1 MKKKT
6 FHKKLSL
13 NKKTVVN
20 IDRIEMNIVKAGGD
34 TLYICTGATCGACPF
49 TLPVMTCVT
58 ELC

>member
-13 NKKTVVN
+13 NKKTVAN
-20 IDRIEMNIVKAGGD
+20 IDNREMIAIKAGID
-34 TLYICTGATCGACPF
+34 TLYKCTGRNTCGACPA
-49 TLPVMTCVT
+49 TLIDCQT

>member
-1 MKKKT
+1 MKAKT

-13 NKKTVVN
+13 NKKTVAN
-20 IDRIEMNIVKAGGD
+20 INEMANVKAGGD

-49 TLPVMTCVT
+49 TLPIMGCQT